1 MDPEASFPDET
12 LSASISMRR
21 RSHSFSDD
29 YSVQRTNDDATQ
41 CKFAAVQLGY
51 WKDEFLPR
59 FAYGSGADQNAR
71 RDPEISIG
79 YWARVSAVNLLVERF
94 IERTQ
99 GQCQIISIGCG
110 FDTLFWRLKSSGKSV
125 KKFVDVD
132 FSSVTA
138 KKIRQIRKPGT
149 PDLVSLFS
157 EPPKETQHTDLHC
170 GDYNLVGADLRQW
183 AEFKS
188 KLESVGIDST
198 LPTLFLAECVLV
210 YMSVDQSAELLKHIS
225 EFFDTVVFVN
235 YEQVRIKDAFGSV
248 MQKNL
253 EQRGIYLPGLPAC
266 SDIETQKERF
276 THSGW
281 SNVTVVDMNTV
292 YKKLLPQQEVSRIE
306 KIEHLDEMELLRQLL
321 DHYCIGYALND
332 KSEKFTSRLCAGM
345 SLAQWKLDYSVS
357 SRNCRTADNVY
368 NPPGFHPGA
377 TSAQHHVDNEQAS
390 EQQEHLA
397 KKRAWDVAMAPA
409 KSLPVNMF
417 MMYMAGRSVSI
428 FPIMMVGMML
438 WRPAKAL
445 FSVNAT
451 FKPLEDQNTGSMI
464 VHKIIFVLGNLGAIA
479 LAIYKVHTMGLLPN
493 TPSDWLEFI
502 PQPQR
507 VQYSIVSSI
516 YT

>member
-1 MDPEASFPDET
+1 MEPEASFPDEV
-12 LSASISMRR
+12 LSESVSMRR

-59 FAYGSGADQNAR
+59 FAYSSGADQNSR

-94 IERTQ
+94 IEKTQ

-110 FDTLFWRLKSSGKSV
+110 FDTLFWRLKSCGKSV
-125 KKFVDVD
+125 KKFIDVD

-157 EPPKETQHTDLHC
+157 EAPKETQHTDLHC

-183 AEFKS
+183 SEFKG
-188 KLESVGIDST
+188 KLESVGVDST

-210 YMSVDQSAELLKHIS
+210 YMAVDQSAELLKHIA

-248 MQKNL
+248 MEKNL
-253 EQRGIYLPGLPAC
+253 EQRGIYLPGLSAC
-266 SDIETQKERF
+266 SDIETQKQRF
-276 THSGW
+276 SDSGW
-281 SNVTVVDMNTV
+281 GNVTVVDMNTV
-292 YKKLLPQQEVSRIE
+292 YKKLLPQHEVTRIE

-332 KSEKFTSRLCAGM
+332 KTEKFTSRL
-345 SLAQWKLDYSVS
+345 V
-357 SRNCRTADNVY
+357 
-368 NPPGFHPGA
+368 
-377 TSAQHHVDNEQAS
+377 
-390 EQQEHLA
+390 
-397 KKRAWDVAMAPA
+397 
-409 KSLPVNMF
+409 
-417 MMYMAGRSVSI
+417 
-428 FPIMMVGMML
+428 FPEL
-438 WRPAKAL
+438 
-445 FSVNAT
+445 
-451 FKPLEDQNTGSMI
+451 
-464 VHKIIFVLGNLGAIA
+464 
-479 LAIYKVHTMGLLPN
+479 
-493 TPSDWLEFI
+493 
-502 PQPQR
+502 
-507 VQYSIVSSI
+507 
-516 YT
+516 

>member
-1 MDPEASFPDET
+1 MDPEASYCDDSLT
-12 LSASISMRR
+12 ASVSLRR
-21 RSHSFSDD
+21 RSTSFSDD

-59 FAYGSGADQNAR
+59 FAYSGSAESR

-79 YWARVSAVNLLVERF
+79 YWARVSAVNYLVERF
-94 IERTQ
+94 IDKTE
-99 GQCQIISIGCG
+99 GQCQIVSLGCG
-110 FDTLFWRLKSSGKSV
+110 FDTLFWRLKSAGKNV

-132 FSSVTA
+132 FSSVTS
-138 KKIRQIRKPGT
+138 KKIRQIRKPGS

-170 GDYNLVGADLRQW
+170 GDYHLVGADIRQW
-183 AEFKS
+183 EEFKG
-188 KLESVGIDST
+188 KLDSVGIDTT

-210 YMSVDQSAELLKHIS
+210 YMSVDQSSQLLKHIAS
-225 EFFDTVVFVN
+225 YFDTAVFVN
-235 YEQVRIKDAFGSV
+235 YEQVRITDAFGSV
-248 MQKNL
+248 MEKNL
-253 EQRGIYLPGLPAC
+253 EQRGIQLPGLPAC
-266 SDIETQKERF
+266 NDIETQKKRF
-276 THSGW
+276 LDNGW
-281 SNVTVVDMNTV
+281 QNVEVIDMNTV
-292 YKKLLPQQEVSRIE
+292 YKKLLSQEEVARIE

-321 DHYCIGYALND
+321 DHYCIGYAVKD
-332 KSEKFTSRLCAGM
+332 KNEKFTSRLM
-345 SLAQWKLDYSVS
+345 SLSQWKLDYSVS
-357 SRNCRTADNVY
+357 SRNCRTSDNAF

-377 TSAQHHVDNEQAS
+377 TSAQHHVDSEQSS

-409 KSLPVNMF
+409 KSLPMNMF

-451 FKPLEDQNTGSMI
+451 FKPLEDQNTGGMI

-502 PQPQR
+502 PQAQR
-507 VQYSIVSSI
+507 VQYSIFSST
-516 YT
+516 YV